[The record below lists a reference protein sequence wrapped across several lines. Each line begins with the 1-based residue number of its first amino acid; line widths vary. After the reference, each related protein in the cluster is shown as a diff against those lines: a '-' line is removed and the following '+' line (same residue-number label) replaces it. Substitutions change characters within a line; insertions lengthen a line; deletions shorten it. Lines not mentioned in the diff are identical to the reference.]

1 MRGWKENQSDP
12 KNPAEPLK
20 ITRLRTQ
27 VVHVPFRPA
36 IGSPLGELRSV
47 DCVLVFLETDQGAVG
62 EGLVFVINGQRLAV
76 LYEMVRSLEPLVL
89 GLDPELGGSVGA
101 RAWGDFNFVGHAGI
115 SIMGLAGVDNAL
127 WDLRGK
133 AAGLNVS
140 RLIGA
145 CGSAVPVYNSSGLW
159 FTRSIDELQ
168 REAADFVSMGYR
180 AMKMRL
186 GQRDLQDD
194 VARVRAVR
202 EAIGPRI
209 RLMTDSNQ
217 QLTVSQAIRLGRMLE
232 EFDLT
237 WFEEPLPYHDHA
249 GEAEV
254 AAALVT
260 PVASGETEYAGRGML
275 EMLRMRSADV
285 LMADLQRMGG
295 ATGFI
300 KTAHL
305 AEAYD
310 TPVSSHLFPEM
321 NLALLAAVPNASF
334 LEYMPWF
341 EPLYRERIELDGEGR
356 AIVPQ
361 RPGWG
366 FSFDPAA
373 IKRYDV

>member
-1 MRGWKENQSDP
+1 MRPQES
-12 KNPAEPLK
+12 LK
-20 ITRLRTQ
+20 ITCLRTEIA
-27 VVHVPFRPA
+27 HIPFVPP
-36 IGSPLGELRSV
+36 IGSRLGELRSA
-47 DCVLVFLETDQGAVG
+47 DCVLVFLETDAGLVG
-62 EGLVFVINGQRLAV
+62 EGLVFVINNHRLAV
-76 LYEMVRSLEPLVL
+76 LHEMVRSLEPLVL
-89 GLDPELGGSVGA
+89 GLDPQLGGSVAA
-101 RAWGDFNFVGHAGI
+101 RAFDDLNFVGHAGV
-115 SIMGLAGVDNAL
+115 SLMGLAGVDNAL

-133 AAGLNVS
+133 AAGMNVS

-145 CGSAVPVYNSSGLW
+145 CRTAVPVYNSSGLW
-159 FTRSIDELQ
+159 YTRSIDELQ
-168 REAADFVSMGYR
+168 REAADFVSKGYR
-180 AMKMRL
+180 AVKMRL
-186 GQRDLQDD
+186 GRPGLEDD

-202 EAIGPRI
+202 EAIGPHI
-209 RLMTDSNQ
+209 ALMTDSNQ
-217 QLTVSQAIRLGRMLE
+217 QLTVSRAIRLGRMLE
-232 EFDLT
+232 EFDLA
-237 WFEEPLPYHDHA
+237 WFEEPLPYQNHA

-275 EMLRMRSADV
+275 EMLRLRSADI

-305 AEAYD
+305 AEVYD

-321 NLALLAAVPNASF
+321 NLALLAAVRNASF

-366 FSFDPAA
+366 FSFDQAA
-373 IKRYDV
+373 IKRYHV